1 MQARAELHAHTV
13 YSDGVLS
20 PENLVA
26 EADRAALA
34 ALAVTDHDIVGGVAP
49 ARAAARGLDLEII
62 AGIEF
67 STNLGDREIHMLG
80 LFVDE
85 ADAELLECAHQSRH
99 FRYQRAGEIVGLL
112 NDLGIDLEFA
122 AVEAAADGG
131 SIGRPHIARALVEQ
145 GAAATLDEAFRR
157 FIGIGRPAFVPKPT
171 VGAEEVIRVVHRA
184 GGVAILAHPASSRV
198 RQEEIH
204 ALAELGLD
212 GFEVTHPKHTSSVR
226 KKLGRLIDEMGLL
239 PSGGS
244 DFHGPGAGTTKLGE
258 HAVPIEWLEALRNA
272 AMEHRADRLS
282 TKEKA

>member
-1 MQARAELHAHTV
+1 
-13 YSDGVLS
+13 
-20 PENLVA
+20 
-26 EADRAALA
+26 
-34 ALAVTDHDIVGGVAP
+34 
-49 ARAAARGLDLEII
+49 
-62 AGIEF
+62 
-67 STNLGDREIHMLG
+67 MLG

-85 ADAELLECAHQSRH
+85 ADDELLACARQSRR
-99 FRYQRAGEIVGLL
+99 FRYQRAGEIVVLL
-112 NDLGIDLEFA
+112 NDLGIDLELA

-131 SIGRPHIARALVEQ
+131 SIGRPHIARALVER

-212 GFEVTHPKHTSSVR
+212 GFEVTHPKHSSSVR
-226 KKLGRLIDEMGLL
+226 KKLGRLIEEMGLL

-244 DFHGPGAGTTKLGE
+244 DFHGPGAGTTRLGE
-258 HAVPIEWLEALRNA
+258 HAVPIEWLEALRKA
-272 AMEHRADRLS
+272 AMEHRTDRLS
-282 TKEKA
+282 TEEKA